1 MVHELP
7 LTEASYGLT
16 MYIIMPMTFVC
27 TLFAL
32 FFMRSKYELKK
43 NEGFALIFVYLI
55 FLGLLYAEHTGIINV
70 WCDVVTENESSSF
83 QPVSSISQQ
92 QIQDMEAR
100 IAKLERTVDEMTN
113 SQVQSTPT
121 KPITQEDIVNVL
133 NVASSILGA
142 ACILFA
148 GLLWIDIFVFNSSPN
163 TNSANFDLSLIWFF
177 SGLPLLM
184 FGWFKGFSK
193 IVTFKSEET

>member
-1 MVHELP
+1 V
-7 LTEASYGLT
+7 A
-16 MYIIMPMTFVC
+16 
-27 TLFAL
+27 
-32 FFMRSKYELKK
+32 
-43 NEGFALIFVYLI
+43 
-55 FLGLLYAEHTGIINV
+55 
-70 WCDVVTENESSSF
+70 ENESSSF

-92 QIQDMEAR
+92 QIQDIEER
-100 IAKLERTVDEMTN
+100 IAKLERRVDEMTN

-133 NVASSILGA
+133 NVTSSILGA
-142 ACILFA
+142 VCILFA
-148 GLLWIDIFVFNSSPN
+148 GLLWIDIFVISSSPN
-163 TNSANFDLSLIWFF
+163 TNSANFDMSLIWFF

>member
-1 MVHELP
+1 M
-7 LTEASYGLT
+7 A
-16 MYIIMPMTFVC
+16 
-27 TLFAL
+27 
-32 FFMRSKYELKK
+32 
-43 NEGFALIFVYLI
+43 
-55 FLGLLYAEHTGIINV
+55 
-70 WCDVVTENESSSF
+70 ENESSSF

-92 QIQDMEAR
+92 QIQDIEER
-100 IAKLERTVDEMTN
+100 IAKLERRVDEMTN

-133 NVASSILGA
+133 NVTSSILGA
-142 ACILFA
+142 VCIFFA
-148 GLLWIDIFVFNSSPN
+148 GLLWIDIFVISSSPN
-163 TNSANFDLSLIWFF
+163 TNSANFDMSLIWFF

>member
-1 MVHELP
+1 M
-7 LTEASYGLT
+7 A
-16 MYIIMPMTFVC
+16 
-27 TLFAL
+27 
-32 FFMRSKYELKK
+32 
-43 NEGFALIFVYLI
+43 
-55 FLGLLYAEHTGIINV
+55 
-70 WCDVVTENESSSF
+70 ENESSSF

>member
-1 MVHELP
+1 M
-7 LTEASYGLT
+7 
-16 MYIIMPMTFVC
+16 
-27 TLFAL
+27 
-32 FFMRSKYELKK
+32 
-43 NEGFALIFVYLI
+43 
-55 FLGLLYAEHTGIINV
+55 
-70 WCDVVTENESSSF
+70 TENESSSF

-163 TNSANFDLSLIWFF
+163 TNSANFDMSLIWFF

>member
-1 MVHELP
+1 M
-7 LTEASYGLT
+7 A
-16 MYIIMPMTFVC
+16 
-27 TLFAL
+27 
-32 FFMRSKYELKK
+32 
-43 NEGFALIFVYLI
+43 
-55 FLGLLYAEHTGIINV
+55 
-70 WCDVVTENESSSF
+70 ENESSSF

-92 QIQDMEAR
+92 QIQDIEER
-100 IAKLERTVDEMTN
+100 IAKLERRVDEMTN

-133 NVASSILGA
+133 NVTSSILGA
-142 ACILFA
+142 VCILFA
-148 GLLWIDIFVFNSSPN
+148 GLLWIDIFVISSSPN
-163 TNSANFDLSLIWFF
+163 TNSANFDMSLIWFF

>member
-1 MVHELP
+1 
-7 LTEASYGLT
+7 
-16 MYIIMPMTFVC
+16 
-27 TLFAL
+27 
-32 FFMRSKYELKK
+32 
-43 NEGFALIFVYLI
+43 
-55 FLGLLYAEHTGIINV
+55 
-70 WCDVVTENESSSF
+70 
-83 QPVSSISQQ
+83 
-92 QIQDMEAR
+92 MEAR

-163 TNSANFDLSLIWFF
+163 TNSANFDMSLIWFF